1 MTTTRAPAAIEAL
14 RLPAIRRA
22 DGWQSGHRGESFAAA
37 TKTDPVAANLRL
49 TMPDRGPPARRIST
63 KFVKRL
69 TQSGQPLEDGPA
81 GAGGGYRDH
90 GFRRASEVAILG
102 RIRPPHGRQP
112 NATPTSAVGAVTITS
127 EFGKARGLEFIVR
140 SASTRPRM
148 LPPASLAQRRRTQ
161 VLERECRRSLIYH
174 REMAQCTAPV
184 YGHRSGGHQ
193 VGAWLR
199 TARRDQSSE
208 TVIGPS
214 SR

>member
-1 MTTTRAPAAIEAL
+1 MVQRAPAVGTAIMGFAEPLKL
-14 RLPAIRRA
+14 RSWDVSDHRTEGSRMRR
-22 DGWQSGHRGESFAAA
+22 
-37 TKTDPVAANLRL
+37 
-49 TMPDRGPPARRIST
+49 
-63 KFVKRL
+63 
-69 TQSGQPLEDGPA
+69 
-81 GAGGGYRDH
+81 
-90 GFRRASEVAILG
+90 
-102 RIRPPHGRQP
+102 PHLQ
-112 NATPTSAVGAVTITS
+112 VGAVTITS

-161 VLERECRRSLIYH
+161 VLERGCRRSLIYH

-184 YGHRSGGHQ
+184 YGHRSEGHQ

-199 TARRDQSSE
+199 TARRDQPSE